1 MGYDGEPTVQKTQWT
16 EALLQDL
23 YTALRRG
30 RDDATVRGFARE
42 LMDDKDLPLSYLVR
56 KVAEKVGESEAKR
69 LDALVRGKV
78 AAARAPTETRGRRR
92 GLMGFVRGLLR

>member
-1 MGYDGEPTVQKTQWT
+1 MGHDAEPTVQKTEWT

-23 YTALRRG
+23 YTALRRK

-56 KVAEKVGESEAKR
+56 KVAEKVGDEEAKR
-69 LDALVRGKV
+69 LDVLVRGKV
-78 AAARAPTETRGRRR
+78 AAERSPTDTGARKG